1 MYGNIKELLMCVC
14 VGGVKPR
21 SLQILGKSHTNLFYV
36 KDPTSHPSS
45 FEWLIRIS
53 RCYQRETM
61 GLDGGRQELIG
72 FSVLELSA
80 SVPSTIWHLHF
91 KCCLMMHSSGD
102 ARLDPWLPCRRKP
115 GEMIL
120 KVLSKLLAKAVSLH
134 LLPTLPPM
142 PFCCP
147 SQGLSFPP
155 KPSDLLM
162 IQLLSSGAFP
172 DKRQGQF
179 CPVPG
184 PSAW

>member
-1 MYGNIKELLMCVC
+1 MCVC
-14 VGGVKPR
+14 VGG
-21 SLQILGKSHTNLFYV
+21 SLQILGKSHTNLFYYV

-45 FEWLIRIS
+45 FEWLIRII
-53 RCYQRETM
+53 RCYPRETM
-61 GLDGGRQELIG
+61 GLEGGRQELIA
-72 FSVLELSA
+72 FSVLKLSA

-91 KCCLMMHSSGD
+91 KCCLMMHSSRD
-102 ARLDPWLPCRRKP
+102 ARLDSWLPCRRKDLP
-115 GEMIL
+115 GE
-120 KVLSKLLAKAVSLH
+120 SDTKAVSLH

-162 IQLLSSGAFP
+162 IQLLSAGAFP
-172 DKRQGQF
+172 DNRQGQV